1 MPPLVEHPIRSMESP
16 PLRSNGD
23 TPNHHP
29 DHPHPHH
36 HHHHHHNEQPPLAAS
51 LRMALYDY
59 DAQGEDELTLRKG
72 QIVEVLSEDAK
83 ISGGCVGKNRRR
95 LEFVFS
101 VLMKQK

>member
-1 MPPLVEHPIRSMESP
+1 MESP

-29 DHPHPHH
+29 HHNHH
-36 HHHHHHNEQPPLAAS
+36 HHHTAAADPLAS
-51 LRMALYDY
+51 TLRMALYDY

-83 ISGGCVGKNRRR
+83 ISGDEGWWTGKIGDKVNDQFFKILFEIMTTIHGKTSNR
-95 LEFVFS
+95 S
-101 VLMKQK
+101 